1 MNNTINNVAPTILV
15 IFGATGDLI
24 ARKIAP
30 ALFYLYKAGKLPTMF
45 RVVGVARREF
55 TDEAFREHLK
65 TSFAKYVG
73 AQDKPF
79 GFAQDKDSDPT
90 DFLNSF
96 VYHQGLLDTDLCYSS
111 LAERLRKIDEE
122 WGVCTNKLF
131 YLAVPPE
138 LYKGIFEHLA
148 ASGLTVSCGEEGG
161 RIPLEAEA
169 RCEPSRL
176 LTGWTRVLVEKPFGS
191 DLKTAIEL
199 DELLGTLFKETQIY
213 RIDHYLAKEM
223 IQNILSFRFANN
235 LFEDN
240 WNAKHIERIDIRF
253 FETLGLEERGAFYD
267 GVVALV
273 DVGQNHVLQMLAL
286 VTIERPRSYNAETIR
301 EERAR
306 ILEHLIIVNESD
318 VAEKTFRAQ
327 YDGYTF
333 IKGVEPHSITETYFK
348 VMTLLGL
355 SRWKG
360 VPIMLEG
367 GKRMGEV
374 KKEIVITFKHP
385 EPCLCPKGNETHHK
399 NKVII
404 GLEPNEGIAIQ
415 FWSKKPGLDFEMEER
430 TFDFVLRKEK
440 RGVQYVEEYE
450 KLLLDC
456 ILGEQMLFVST
467 DEVKAMWRFIDPI
480 VRVWKKGTEIVP
492 LHSYTPDSNAIIE

>member
-1 MNNTINNVAPTILV
+1 MNNTTGGIAPTILI

-30 ALFYLYKAGKLPTMF
+30 ALFYLYKAGKLPKMF
-45 RVVGVARREF
+45 CVVGVARREL
-55 TDEAFREHLK
+55 TDETFREHLRE
-65 TSFAKYVG
+65 SFAKYIG
-73 AQDKPF
+73 GQD
-79 GFAQDKDSDPT
+79 GESDPT
-90 DFLNSF
+90 EFLTSF
-96 VYHQGLLDTDLCYSS
+96 VYHRGLLEADECYVS
-111 LAERLRKIDEE
+111 LAERLKSIDEK

-148 ASGLTVSCGEEGG
+148 VSGLTVSCGGEE
-161 RIPLEAEA
+161 E
-169 RCEPSRL
+169 
-176 LTGWTRVLVEKPFGS
+176 GWTRVLVEKPFGS
-191 DLKTAIEL
+191 DLKTAAEL
-199 DELLGTLFKETQIY
+199 DTLLGELFNEQQIY

-240 WNAKHIERIDIRF
+240 WNSKHIERIDIRF
-253 FETLGLEERGAFYD
+253 FETLGVEERGAFYD
-267 GVVALV
+267 GVGALV

-286 VTIERPRSYNAETIR
+286 VTMERPRSYNAEAIR

-306 ILEHLIIVNESD
+306 VLEHLVSMSEKD

-327 YDGYTF
+327 YKGYTS
-333 IKGVEPHSITETYFK
+333 IRGVNAQSTTETYFK
-348 VMTLLGL
+348 VSASLDA
-355 SRWKG
+355 SRFKD
-360 VPIMLEG
+360 VPITFEG

-385 EPCLCPKGNETHHK
+385 EPCLCPIGSEVHYK
-399 NKVII
+399 NKVVV
-404 GLEPNEGIAIQ
+404 GLEPNEGITIQ
-415 FWSKKPGLDFEMEER
+415 FWSKKPGLDFVMEER
-430 TFDFVLRKEK
+430 VFDFVLRKEK

-456 ILGEQMLFVST
+456 ILGEQTLFVST

-480 VRVWKKGTEIVP
+480 VKTWKKGVDVIP
-492 LHSYTPDSNAIIE
+492 LHIYAPDTNTIVEEAKGMGIMSSLE